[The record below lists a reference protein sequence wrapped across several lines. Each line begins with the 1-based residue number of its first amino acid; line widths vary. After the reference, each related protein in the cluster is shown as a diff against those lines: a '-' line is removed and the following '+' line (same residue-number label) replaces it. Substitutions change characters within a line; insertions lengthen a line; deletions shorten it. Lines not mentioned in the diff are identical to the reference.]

1 MINWKVRLHNPAWW
15 LGMVGIVMSPVLAYL
30 GLAYSDLTT
39 WGSLADVFVKFI
51 SNPYLIGTVVVAVL
65 GAIGVTVDPTTK
77 GLSDSAR
84 AMTYVQPSERPASYM
99 TGNAEPINTKPAEEP
114 KEEPAKE
121 EVNNA

>member
-15 LGMVGIVMSPVLAYL
+15 LGMAGIVMSPVLAYL
-30 GLAYSDLTT
+30 GLTYSDLTT

-77 GLSDSAR
+77 GISDSER
-84 AMTYVQPSERPASYM
+84 AMTYDKPSVSPLD
-99 TGNAEPINTKPAEEP
+99 EE
-114 KEEPAKE
+114 AR
-121 EVNNA
+121 